1 MTSYTAIPNGDID
14 QDSPITQPLMTAL
27 RDNPL
32 AIAEGDAT
40 APKIAFAAIVDGVAG
55 ASQGGV
61 GTYAFARPST
71 TANYAFGDTLAGS
84 SLQPTAAFTS
94 DQDPAGKNSTA
105 TFSMDLGT
113 ALSGTWRCM
122 GTHTYR
128 TADMDTGGAGAE
140 VSYFYGATL
149 WLRIS

>member
-1 MTSYTAIPNGDID
+1 MTTYTTLSNALVGVGAKPFATTI
-14 QDSPITQPLMTAL
+14 QAL

-55 ASQGGV
+55 ASEGGV

-71 TANYAFGDTLAGS
+71 TASYAFGATLAGS

-94 DQDPAGKNSTA
+94 DEDPFGKNSTS
-105 TFSMDLGT
+105 TFSMILGA

-128 TADMDTGGAGAE
+128 TADMDTGGGID